1 MKTKYTYA
9 LLVKNTPSMHLDQL
23 STIIPS
29 QYKKRDYALIIRVFE
44 QAQPEKDAII
54 LYSNDYEALK
64 TVMKEHVSWYDYI
77 AGNYKDMQGN
87 VSKLA

>member
-9 LLVKNTPSMHLDQL
+9 LLVKNTLSMHLDQL

-29 QYKKRDYALIIRVFE
+29 QHKKRDYALIIRVCE
-44 QAQPEKDAII
+44 QAKPEKDAII

-64 TVMKEHVSWYDYI
+64 IVMKEHVSWYDYI
-77 AGNYKDMQGN
+77 AGNKKDIQGN

>member
-9 LLVKNTPSMHLDQL
+9 LLVKNTPSMYLVQL

-29 QYKKRDYALIIRVFE
+29 QYKQRDYALIIRVC
-44 QAQPEKDAII
+44 QQDQPERDAII
-54 LYSNDYEALK
+54 IYSNDYEALK
-64 TVMKEHVSWYDYI
+64 TVMKEHVSWYDRVK
-77 AGNYKDMQGN
+77 GNYKDMQGN

>member
-9 LLVKNTPSMHLDQL
+9 LLVKNTPSKHLDQL

-29 QYKKRDYALIIRVFE
+29 QHKKRDYALIIRVCE
-44 QAQPEKDAII
+44 HHKPEKDAII

-64 TVMKEHVSWYDYI
+64 TVMDEHVSWYDYI
-77 AGNYKDMQGN
+77 ADNYKDMQGN

>member
-29 QYKKRDYALIIRVFE
+29 QYKQRDYALIIRVCE
-44 QAQPEKDAII
+44 QDKPEKDAII
-54 LYSNDYEALK
+54 IS
-64 TVMKEHVSWYDYI
+64 
-77 AGNYKDMQGN
+77 
-87 VSKLA
+87 